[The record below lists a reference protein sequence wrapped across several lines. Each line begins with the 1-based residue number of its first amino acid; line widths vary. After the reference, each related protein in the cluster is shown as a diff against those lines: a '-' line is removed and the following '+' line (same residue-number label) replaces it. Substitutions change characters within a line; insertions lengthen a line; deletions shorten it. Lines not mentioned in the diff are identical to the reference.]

1 MKPLYKTL
9 IALCASLSLTGC
21 VSILGDHVRF
31 TEEVKLSDGKVVVI
45 QRHAELTASGFPS
58 QRRGFVKYFE
68 ICYPP
73 MNIHWKSKGGYEP
86 DIFDIV
92 DGKAYMHVPI
102 SGCRICAFYN
112 NPPTSALYFV
122 WENGT
127 WKRIPHEEFPAQS
140 EWNLLRQ
147 TTGGVSRS
155 DDPRGLITLAD
166 KTTGKWIDS
175 DLRYSQQYHGWRR
188 VNEDPDYVRNSCKE
202 WNCNYTY
209 PDATGELDLF
219 VDNVNTC
226 KR

>member
-1 MKPLYKTL
+1 MNHLHKTL

-21 VSILGDHVRF
+21 VSILGDHVRY

-122 WENGT
+122 WENGA
-127 WKRIPHEEFPAQS
+127 WKRIPHEE
-140 EWNLLRQ
+140 
-147 TTGGVSRS
+147 
-155 DDPRGLITLAD
+155 
-166 KTTGKWIDS
+166 
-175 DLRYSQQYHGWRR
+175 
-188 VNEDPDYVRNSCKE
+188 
-202 WNCNYTY
+202 
-209 PDATGELDLF
+209 
-219 VDNVNTC
+219 
-226 KR
+226 